1 MQNFNE
7 DLVVRGRFFTLW
19 VDGEEMGEVK
29 TADTTS
35 ELSGEKVPI
44 AGRLG
49 EGERITGS
57 TGTGSLVF
65 WKCYNGLNK
74 KINDCIK
81 NHKPFKFDL
90 TGQSNDT
97 ELDGY
102 ERVTIQNCIMKK
114 FKPLQGDITKTLLE
128 ESYDFS
134 YNVENVDFE

>member
-29 TADTTS
+29 AVDTTS
-35 ELSGEKVPI
+35 ELTGEKVAI
-44 AGRLG
+44 AGKLG
-49 EGERITGS
+49 EGERIVGS
-57 TGTGSLVF
+57 TGTGSLTF

-81 NHKPFKFDL
+81 NNKPFVFDL
-90 TGQSNDT
+90 TGQSNDP
-97 ELDGY
+97 ELDGH
-102 ERVTIQNCIMKK
+102 ERCVIQKCKMKK
-114 FKPLQGDITKTLLE
+114 FKPVQGDITKTLLE

-134 YNVENVDFE
+134 YNVQDVDFE